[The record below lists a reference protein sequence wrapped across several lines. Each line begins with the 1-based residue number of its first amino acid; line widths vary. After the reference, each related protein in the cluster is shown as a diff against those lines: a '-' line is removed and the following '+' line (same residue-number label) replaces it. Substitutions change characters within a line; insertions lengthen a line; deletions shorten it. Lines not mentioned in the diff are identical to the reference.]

1 MDADQFIRFVFD
13 QAQGVVVTCNAEEG
27 FKARRWRPGKA
38 LKGVVYLCISTVAD
52 KNPRDDVLKRQTQ
65 DLVATYA
72 VVLDDVGT
80 KVDKALLKG
89 KLPPTAIL
97 RTSMPAGVTNEQ
109 WWYVFKDGVEPA
121 RAAALIEAL
130 AAAGLTDAGAKRADR
145 IMRIPGSLNEKYSP
159 PFATEVLEVH
169 EERLYTFSKV
179 CVGLGVTPTDT
190 PAMPSGPQALPD
202 GMVDP
207 IDQWNYDHDRVTG
220 PVNARGWYQI
230 TCPLEHEHTG
240 DATHGCDYKPGM
252 PGVFKCQHEHAGRP
266 PLTLGWYRAWILEQD
281 PAADLSLVPRQV
293 LEELGAK
300 LAAALGL
307 ATASGQV
314 RPVGQLRCPATYP
327 RSQMAGFQ
335 GPPGRDRRQRAVPHP
350 HPRCRLI
357 SGGPS
362 WPISCTSVS
371 RTDIGRSR
379 ASAS

>member
-1 MDADQFIRFVFD
+1 MPG
-13 QAQGVVVTCNAEEG
+13 GV
-27 FKARRWRPGKA
+27 
-38 LKGVVYLCISTVAD
+38 S
-52 KNPRDDVLKRQTQ
+52 
-65 DLVATYA
+65 
-72 VVLDDVGT
+72 
-80 KVDKALLKG
+80 
-89 KLPPTAIL
+89 
-97 RTSMPAGVTNEQ
+97 NEQ

-130 AAAGLTDAGAKRADR
+130 AQAGLTDAGAKRADR

-252 PGVFKCQHEHAGRP
+252 PGVFKCQHEHRRP
-266 PLTLGWYRAWILEQD
+266 PLT
-281 PAADLSLVPRQV
+281 PAGTGPGSSSRTPRLTCPLCPGRCWRSSGRSWRTPGSAPASLVRRPDRRRGILGERTASQARSLPCRRMALFDRYAVTSDRIIRELALIGFGNIDDFVVVQDDGSLAVDFGTATREQMASLKSIEIDERTTDGAASGVRRIKISLNDKRQA
-293 LEELGAK
+293 LMDLAK
-300 LAAALGL
+300 LARMLPADRLEHSGGSVEHVVPEEHKIDIEVDGARGAR
-307 ATASGQV
+307 ATA
-314 RPVGQLRCPATYP
+314 RAPADGG
-327 RSQMAGFQ
+327 A
-335 GPPGRDRRQRAVPHP
+335 RR
-350 HPRCRLI
+350 
-357 SGGPS
+357 
-362 WPISCTSVS
+362 
-371 RTDIGRSR
+371 
-379 ASAS
+379 